1 MKPVS
6 VDRHSV
12 RGSLYILANLFNE
25 LSICDLRFFIVDY
38 VLDAFFSERAFFV
51 FPIALF

>member
-12 RGSLYILANLFNE
+12 RGSLYILVNLFNE
-25 LSICDLRFFIVDY
+25 LSICDLRFLIVDY